1 MTIRVESYFGL
12 GDSGDDRNPL
22 SFTPDGRHP
31 THFDVTVTNT
41 GDRVLPFQI
50 ELSLPD
56 VDWTSNTKWYR
67 VEPYIISQRVG
78 SQITNFRV
86 ELLEMPSSVYGKLTT
101 LLVKIISPELSDVIE
116 SKKLQVKVGD
126 RPDSDRVNGRIHL
139 KSFRGELTFIPD
151 HDTNPDSELDIVVT
165 NDSDRFTSFK
175 LELLPLDTDIQS
187 DTKWYTVEPQVS
199 TKKPPG
205 ESTNFRLKIIREP
218 VPIYDSSLNLALKIF
233 SIEDEN
239 LSTEKPLKLTIKSP
253 AKPLRL
259 LLPTDSLR
267 VLPGNTIDIPVLIYS
282 LSSKRSQI
290 TLTLTDQ
297 TPVSSSSDQLRSQS
311 TFLSDLSNTSTE
323 ENESQS
329 FVPLSWFQP
338 IFQQTITL
346 NAGSSQ
352 QVIFQCCPPAE
363 SKTFRKVYSFVIE
376 ARSTTSHYVARVEG
390 KLDVLP
396 WGHIVMDCANP
407 QITIPSRNSNLNA
420 YEIRFQNQSN
430 TPQTV
435 CLQPLDQESSDR
447 IKLAIAE
454 APHQPLQVDQHDAI
468 EVAVQNTRVVKN
480 NRISLKPDQSE
491 AVTLKP
497 IVKRNLLGWKR
508 RRFLVFTPILQ
519 SQQLD
524 TSNPSPDQSVEL
536 KPDRQLLELMIYPLI
551 PPLLQAGGVVL
562 LVLLL
567 WLAWF
572 LNPKSYHA
580 GTVNSVRLI
589 GNGGTV
595 VSGSSDRT
603 LRRWQVNRSPW
614 MPDVRRL
621 NYEGIVTDEV
631 GRSVRVIRQ
640 IPEHDQQ
647 IAVGLENGEIQL
659 WDVAL
664 GEQLRRLTLQGND
677 RVFDLD
683 FTKNSRYLLSG
694 HGSGIVRIW
703 DLNNPDDT
711 PPIAQ
716 AYPKFAVS
724 TVAIQE
730 QSQETQTN
738 SSALAV
744 IAGQYNRL
752 VLWNWQQRQLYQVAY
767 THSSTAEFASSAG
780 QHDYINSVDISDDQQ
795 WLVTADS
802 QGYITLWD
810 MQQLRQCVQS
820 SQQSGSVSA
829 AEDGVGNAIA
839 SITCENSVLGWWREE
854 SNPQPIRSVALSQRG
869 CHLAS
874 VGDDGRVLWW
884 TLHSDAISD
893 EQRLR
898 KPTVVAQFSGTQLN
912 SVDITAT
919 RDHVLIASDANRNR
933 VWLFQRKRTNSYADC
948 Q

>member
-1 MTIRVESYFGL
+1 MTIRVGSYFGF
-12 GDSGDDRNPL
+12 GDSGEDRDPL
-22 SFTPDGRHP
+22 VFTPDGRQS
-31 THFDVTVTNT
+31 THFNVTVTNT
-41 GDRVLPFQI
+41 GDRVLPFQV
-50 ELSLPD
+50 ELSLPE
-56 VDWTSNTKWYR
+56 VDWTPHTKWYR
-67 VEPYIISQRVG
+67 VEPHIISQRVG
-78 SQITNFRV
+78 GQITNFRV
-86 ELLEMPSSVYGKLTT
+86 ELLEMPLSLYGKLTM
-101 LLVKIISPELSDVIE
+101 LLVKVTSPELNDLIYSE
-116 SKKLQVKVGD
+116 ELKLKVGD
-126 RPDSDRVNGRIHL
+126 RPDSNQVNGRIHL
-139 KSFRGELTFIPD
+139 KPFRGELTFIPD

-175 LELLPLDTDIQS
+175 LELLPFDTDIQS

-205 ESTNFRLKIIREP
+205 ESTNFHLKIIREP
-218 VPIYDSSLNLALKIF
+218 IPIYDSSLNLALKIF

-239 LSTEKPLKLTIKSP
+239 LSIEKPLKLTIKSP
-253 AKPLRL
+253 AKPLKL
-259 LLPTDSLR
+259 SLPADSLK

-290 TLTLTDQ
+290 TLTLADQ
-297 TPVSSSSDQLRSQS
+297 PLSSSSDQWRSQS
-311 TFLSDLSNTSTE
+311 TLADLSDASTE
-323 ENESQS
+323 ENEPQ
-329 FVPLSWFQP
+329 FLVPLSWLQP
-338 IFQQTITL
+338 ISQQTITL

-363 SKTFRKVYSFVIE
+363 SKTLRKIYTFVIE
-376 ARSTTSHYVARVEG
+376 ARSNTSHYVARVEG
-390 KLDVLP
+390 KLEVLP
-396 WGHIVMDCANP
+396 WGYITMDCTNP
-407 QITIPSRNSNLNA
+407 QITIPSRNSDLDA
-420 YEIRFQNQSN
+420 YEIWFKNESN
-430 TPQTV
+430 TDQIV
-435 CLQPLDQESSDR
+435 CLQPLNHESCDR

-454 APHQPLQVDQHDAI
+454 APHQPLRADCHDAI
-468 EVAVQNTRVVKN
+468 EVEVQDAETAEN
-480 NRISLKPDQSE
+480 NRIILKPDLSE
-491 AVTLKP
+491 KVTLKP
-497 IVKRNLLGWKR
+497 IVRRNLLGWKR

-519 SQQLD
+519 SQNLD
-524 TSNPSPDQSVEL
+524 ISNPLPDQLVDL
-536 KPDRQLLELMIYPLI
+536 KPDRQLLELVIYPLI
-551 PPLLQAGGVVL
+551 PPLLQLGGAIL

-572 LNPKSYHA
+572 LNPKSYHT

-603 LRRWQVNRSPW
+603 LRRWQVNRNPW

-659 WDVAL
+659 WDVSL

-683 FTKNSRYLLSG
+683 FTRNSRYLLSG
-694 HGSGIVRIW
+694 HGSGIARIW
-703 DLNNPDDT
+703 DLNSPDDT

-716 AYPKFAVS
+716 AYPKFAIS
-724 TVAIQE
+724 AVAIQE
-730 QSQETQTN
+730 QPQETPAN
-738 SSALAV
+738 SSSLAV

-752 VLWNWQQRQLYQVAY
+752 VLWDWQQRQLYQVAY
-767 THSSTAEFASSAG
+767 PPPAAEFTSVSG
-780 QHDYINSVDISDDQQ
+780 QHDYINSVNISDDQQ

-820 SQQSGSVSA
+820 SQQPGSASA
-829 AEDGVGNAIA
+829 AATDGVGNAIA
-839 SITCENSVLGWWREE
+839 SVTCDNSVLGWWREE

-884 TLHSDAISD
+884 TLHSDAFSG
-893 EQRLR
+893 QRLK
-898 KPTVVAQFSGTQLN
+898 KPTLVAQFSDTQLN

-919 RDHVLIASDANRNR
+919 RDHVLIASDASQNR